1 MQAQAPGSAGAVQ
14 GRPDYRWKRPQFFT
28 NPFVRWGL
36 PVAGLAYLLWAVS
49 TLSINWNRVSA
60 GIPRAGRIF
69 GNAWP
74 PDFSRSNLIISGFT
88 ESIQIALLATALG
101 LLISVPIALLA
112 AKNIMPR
119 GLHWFGRGI
128 IIVARSFHPVI
139 VAIIFV
145 KAVGLGPFAGV
156 LTLTVYSLGF
166 VGKLLAEAIE
176 EIDEGQVEAMR
187 ATGAGFI
194 KVLLYAVFPQILPR
208 QVGLSIYQLDS
219 NLRASAVVGVVG
231 AGGIGGTLMNSF
243 RRFDYDFA
251 LAILLLIIAII
262 LVSEAISGRLRSGL
276 S

>member
-1 MQAQAPGSAGAVQ
+1 MEADSTRQN
-14 GRPDYRWKRPQFFT
+14 YRWHRPQFFT
-28 NPFVRWGL
+28 NPFIRWTV
-36 PVAGLAYLLWAVS
+36 PVLAIAYLVWAVS
-49 TLSINWNRVSA
+49 TLTVNWGRVA
-60 GIPRAGRIF
+60 DGIPRAARIF

-74 PDFSRSNLIISGFT
+74 PDFSRGSLIVSGFT

-101 LLISVPIALLA
+101 LLISVPVALLA
-112 AKNIMPR
+112 ANNIMPR
-119 GLHWFGRGI
+119 GLHWIGRSI
-128 IIVARSFHPVI
+128 IILARSFHPVI

-176 EIDEGQVEAMR
+176 EIDPGQVEAMR

-208 QVGLSIYQLDS
+208 QTGLSIYQLDS

-231 AGGIGGTLMNSF
+231 AGGIGGTLMNAF

-262 LVSEAISGRLRSGL
+262 LVSEAVSGRVRSNL